1 MGWCELNTTTAPEAH
16 LRSIGAYGFDERAPQ
31 ILAALVTED
40 PMLLIGA
47 SGTGKTFLL
56 NSLSEAL
63 GLEHRHYNASLLS
76 FDDLVGFPFPDAER
90 KCVEFL
96 ETPATVWGAESVLV
110 DEISR
115 CKPEHQNR
123 LFSLIH
129 ERRLQGIALGR
140 LRYRWAAMN
149 PCSADQDASGA
160 YSGSEPLDQA
170 LADRF
175 GLFIQVDDW
184 AGLDEK
190 DQLLIADPSGEGTSS
205 PRNEALKRELARWR
219 ADFEEGL
226 PRCPRA
232 IVSYASSAATFLNG
246 NGLRV
251 SPRRARFLSR
261 SLFAITIITG
271 GPLEKAFRN
280 TLAASLPQPTWGAS
294 VDQAL
299 IEAAHRLAWDSSFL
313 AGDEQWIH
321 HFHTERLL
329 LRKLKL
335 LLKAPS
341 PDAATQAIAEFI
353 GSEAPERVAA
363 FCPLINAGTETDNG
377 QTGRKLVMD
386 YYGPRVGQGGGALSG
401 KHLTHVDRLGAYAAR
416 EAAVEAVRSGARECK
431 IILAYA
437 PNIHEPLELAYEMEG
452 RGVTRGRSDFS
463 HRVLRQRCSGF
474 IIDDSWA
481 TGTHFWDEAAPWNA
495 GQRCPPPPPPD
506 HRG

>member
-363 FCPLINAGTETDNG
+363 FCLATYPAASKGLLGIGAEGVNDLGKVAIPVMSVDAEVSWQEMPGTTQSNHPDYLRFGKILAGLRYPRRTRAAQFFNYLIVS
-377 QTGRKLVMD
+377 QLS
-386 YYGPRVGQGGGALSG
+386 PRDAEGLEAEFEDCVVTIR
-401 KHLTHVDRLGAYAAR
+401 KHLKTVQVPI
-416 EAAVEAVRSGARECK
+416 VEE
-431 IILAYA
+431 
-437 PNIHEPLELAYEMEG
+437 EP
-452 RGVTRGRSDFS
+452 V
-463 HRVLRQRCSGF
+463 
-474 IIDDSWA
+474 
-481 TGTHFWDEAAPWNA
+481 
-495 GQRCPPPPPPD
+495 
-506 HRG
+506 